1 MAKQTLNVTASDPV
15 AFVKRLLEAGKEG
28 ATLKDR
34 TFPRIKGIPYV
45 AELEI
50 NTDIGVDSK
59 PGVNAIPVPLSE
71 RVYTKEELDAME
83 WETFKATVASRGV
96 GGKKRDLMT
105 NRYLKAIAEG
115 VSESTEDF
123 SEED

>member
-1 MAKQTLNVTASDPV
+1 MAKQTLNVTAADPV

-50 NTDIGVDSK
+50 DTDIGVDSK

-83 WETFKATVASRGV
+83 WDDFRAAVQSKGIKGRRRDNMVVQYMKAVAGEPV
-96 GGKKRDLMT
+96 
-105 NRYLKAIAEG
+105 I
-115 VSESTEDF
+115 
-123 SEED
+123 SEEDE

>member
-1 MAKQTLNVTASDPV
+1 MAKQTLNVTAADPV

-28 ATLKDR
+28 AILKDR

-83 WETFKATVASRGV
+83 WEFFKEVCSAKSI
-96 GGKKRDLMT
+96 GGRKRDLMT
-105 NRYLKAIAEG
+105 NKYLKVIAGQDTSSME
-115 VSESTEDF
+115 E